1 MHDAAR
7 FRARSTSH
15 TVAVPD
21 GCTNIPLAAGRAQ
34 EDENHS
40 RKRRFRPR
48 PASDHRPGS
57 VRTNPVL
64 GITGLAR
71 SLSSC
76 GLHHDAF
83 DEPSGNLFGGRLYN
97 VDRLHFEWGSIIGR
111 GNLSGRPKHRRRR
124 DRGVSRFATGESES
138 LGCLIE
144 HPRLTSGSTA
154 GGGADGPVH
163 GSPSARSA
171 RFVRGDKT
179 CSPASDRG
187 VRPSRAADDAS
198 REGKAEAQRYSD
210 FASKDEDH
218 DGGGR

>member
-1 MHDAAR
+1 MKSYTCRNQVFKWGQNPAASANR
-7 FRARSTSH
+7 NRQTLRSGKRVRASAATL
-15 TVAVPD
+15 
-21 GCTNIPLAAGRAQ
+21 GCGRPYNI
-34 EDENHS
+34 
-40 RKRRFRPR
+40 
-48 PASDHRPGS
+48 
-57 VRTNPVL
+57 
-64 GITGLAR
+64 
-71 SLSSC
+71 
-76 GLHHDAF
+76 
-83 DEPSGNLFGGRLYN
+83 
-97 VDRLHFEWGSIIGR
+97 DRLLTFEWGSIIVRGSLCGR
-111 GNLSGRPKHRRRR
+111 SKHRRRP
-124 DRGVSRFATGESES
+124 GYKVSRFATGESES
-138 LGCLIE
+138 SGCLIE

-198 REGKAEAQRYSD
+198 HEGKAEAQRYSD